1 MVAIE
6 INCRS
11 RKGIMNAEAMG
22 WSLGENLF
30 DLKKKHKY
38 FYMVLWNKWL
48 KTIESY
54 EIPKK
59 YLNSYKFYR
68 VFKVRSNLMSHEKFP
83 MRLSLINFCPN

>member
-1 MVAIE
+1 MVAIK

-38 FYMVLWNKWL
+38 FYMVL
-48 KTIESY
+48 
-54 EIPKK
+54 
-59 YLNSYKFYR
+59 
-68 VFKVRSNLMSHEKFP
+68 
-83 MRLSLINFCPN
+83 